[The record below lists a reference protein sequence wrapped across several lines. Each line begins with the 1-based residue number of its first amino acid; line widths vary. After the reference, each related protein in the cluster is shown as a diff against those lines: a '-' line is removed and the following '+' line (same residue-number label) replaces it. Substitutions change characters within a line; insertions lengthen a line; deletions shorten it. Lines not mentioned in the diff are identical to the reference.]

1 MKWIVKTV
9 HHFGNQ
15 SFANP
20 LVGLLDGFC
29 RCLPYMLAETKTKLN
44 FTSLKNKKYDSGC

>member
-1 MKWIVKTV
+1 VKTV
-9 HHFGNQ
+9 HHFGNW

-20 LVGLLDGFC
+20 LVGLRIGLC
-29 RCLPYMLAETKTKLN
+29 RCLPYMLAKTKTKLN